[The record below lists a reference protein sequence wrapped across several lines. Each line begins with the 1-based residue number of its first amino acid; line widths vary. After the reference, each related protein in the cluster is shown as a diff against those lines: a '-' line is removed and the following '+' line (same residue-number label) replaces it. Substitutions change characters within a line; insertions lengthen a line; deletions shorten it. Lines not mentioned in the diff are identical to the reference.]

1 MASILYKLE
10 PLYRHF
16 PEIKEPQRHVKLKEK
31 FMWVGIVLI
40 LYLLMG
46 QITPLGVD
54 KGAVDANL
62 GILQIVFASQIGSL
76 MSVGIGPIVTASI
89 ILQLLVGA
97 KMINLDLHDP
107 EDRSVFQGTQKLFTI
122 LIALFE
128 AYAFV
133 SIGAIPV
140 EAGGGL
146 PLIIFVTLQIAF
158 ASVLLM
164 FLDEIVSKW
173 GIGSGIGLFIAAGVS
188 QSIVVQALSPVP
200 AAGGGFAGIIP
211 NFLAQLSAGQLNL
224 VLLWPVAMTILVF
237 LAVAYFESLKIEI
250 PLSYGRFGIGA
261 RYPLKFFYT
270 SNIPVILASAVLAN
284 VVRFAGVFAGM
295 GVPWLGNVNSQ
306 NQIVQSIEGGGLGYL
321 MTAGDLRG
329 IFSPEQI
336 DKLGRTESLF
346 YNRQDISCD
355 GVIETDAGTT
365 YCVNPDT
372 EERQAIAC
380 SGEVLPDV
388 NYQTGEIGG
397 YFCKTGGIS
406 IPSTL
411 IHLFVYAII
420 FIGFCVLFGVFW
432 VMMSSMDA
440 ETVSEQM
447 ESSGLQ
453 IPGFRA
459 DKRVIRRVLERYIP
473 QLTVVS
479 AVAVGLL
486 AVLADLT
493 GALGTGTG
501 ILLTVGIVYRM
512 YEEIKQ
518 EQLNE
523 LSPALRKF
531 IGGDRR

>member
-16 PEIKEPQRHVKLKEK
+16 PEIKAPMRHIGLKEK

-40 LYLLMG
+40 LYLMMG
-46 QITPLGVD
+46 QITPLGASRAD
-54 KGAVDANL
+54 ESQL
-62 GILQIVFASQIGSL
+62 GVIQIVFASQLGTL

-97 KMINLDLHDP
+97 KLINLDLHDP
-107 EDRSVFQGTQKLFTI
+107 EDRGVFQGTQKLLTI
-122 LIALFE
+122 TIALFE
-128 AYAFV
+128 AFAFV
-133 SIGAIPV
+133 SVGAIPLDY
-140 EAGGGL
+140 AGVAEGAPAPFEL
-146 PLIIFVTLQIAF
+146 MLFVTLQIAF
-158 ASVLLM
+158 ASILLM

-188 QSIVVQALSPVP
+188 QRIIVQSFSIIPTG
-200 AAGGGFAGIIP
+200 AGGYTGIIP
-211 NFLAQLSAGQLNL
+211 NFLAQLAQGSLNL
-224 VLLWPVAMTILVF
+224 VLLWPVAMTVLIF
-237 LAVAYFESLKIEI
+237 LLVAYFESLKIEI
-250 PLSYGRFGIGA
+250 PLSYGRFGVGA

-284 VVRFAGVFAGM
+284 VVIFAGLFSGM
-295 GVPWLGNVNSQ
+295 GIPLLGETQQGQIIQ
-306 NQIVQSIEGGGLGYL
+306 NLEKGGLGYL
-321 MTAGDLRG
+321 MTRG
-329 IFSPEQI
+329 ELGGILSPDNISQ
-336 DKLGRTESLF
+336 LGRPE
-346 YNRQDISCD
+346 
-355 GVIETDAGTT
+355 
-365 YCVNPDT
+365 
-372 EERQAIAC
+372 AI
-380 SGEVLPDV
+380 LHLII
-388 NYQTGEIGG
+388 Y
-397 YFCKTGGIS
+397 
-406 IPSTL
+406 TL
-411 IHLFVYAII
+411 IFV
-420 FIGFCVLFGVFW
+420 GLCVLFGTFW

-479 AVAVGLL
+479 AVAVGLV
-486 AVLADLT
+486 AVMADLT
-493 GALGTGTG
+493 GALGSGTG
-501 ILLTVGIVYRM
+501 ILLTVGILYRM
-512 YEEIKQ
+512 YEEIKK